1 MAASDDHTIFVYR
14 QGTGGATLPEVLS
27 IEQALQEHHA
37 HLTTKSATEARN
49 CVRAGNLF
57 CSHGHEMTYVICNA
71 RTSHFRHIGSA
82 ETHGNLSKNCQCL
95 REHTGGESGDHLRAQ
110 NALIEHDYTRTI
122 SFTDFFHCKQHT
134 RLAFEAT
141 SEVYAEKE
149 VREVDEN
156 GRRFVTDVVYRSR
169 TDHTIMCRIEV
180 WRTHRTD
187 SSSRAA
193 CHYLEVRCDHLLE
206 ALNRSNT
213 TQISVRCETST
224 ISLDRCELC
233 KQEQEKQEKEAER
246 CRIEEAERVRIKET
260 ERVRSEEAERCRIEE
275 EERVRS
281 EEAERCR
288 IEEEERVR
296 SEEAERVRIK
306 EMEQERNRLLHVRL
320 RQQQSEAEWAEKR
333 ATEAKWSE
341 SSMTHGFVVRVS
353 ATGAHAMTQAE
364 IEQKRKERMSRESA
378 KRLHQKRALKRRR
391 NALDDKPQCTGGGVK
406 PRTNA

>member
-281 EEAERCR
+281 EEAER
-288 IEEEERVR
+288 
-296 SEEAERVRIK
+296 VRIK

>member
-1 MAASDDHTIFVYR
+1 MVTSDDHATFVYR

-57 CSHGHEMTYVICNA
+57 CSRGHEMTYVICNA

-82 ETHGNLSKNCQCL
+82 EQHGPLSECCPCL
-95 REHTGGESGDHLRAQ
+95 RDSTGEHSGDHLRAQ
-110 NALIEHDYTRTI
+110 NALLDHDYTRTI
-122 SFTDFFHCKQHT
+122 SFTEFFYCKRHT

-169 TDHTIMCRIEV
+169 ADHTIMCRIEV

-187 SSSRAA
+187 ISSREA

-206 ALNRSNT
+206 SIHRSNT
-213 TQISVRCETST
+213 TRISVRCETGT

-233 KQEQEKQEKEAER
+233 ARAREKE
-246 CRIEEAERVRIKET
+246 
-260 ERVRSEEAERCRIEE
+260 
-275 EERVRS
+275 
-281 EEAERCR
+281 
-288 IEEEERVR
+288 
-296 SEEAERVRIK
+296 
-306 EMEQERNRLLHVRL
+306 
-320 RQQQSEAEWAEKR
+320 EKR
-333 ATEAKWSE
+333 NK
-341 SSMTHGFVVRVS
+341 
-353 ATGAHAMTQAE
+353 Q
-364 IEQKRKERMSRESA
+364 
-378 KRLHQKRALKRRR
+378 
-391 NALDDKPQCTGGGVK
+391 
-406 PRTNA
+406 